1 MTNLLDNKTVRVLD
15 VEIQGIEYKGQRVVT
30 FKQIDEVHKRKEG
43 TAKNSFYEN
52 KERFV
57 ESKHYFEI
65 GRLEIPTDLWE
76 AYGFN
81 KFAPKG
87 YLITERGYL
96 FIAKTLTD
104 DRAWEIQEEL
114 IESYFRKS
122 SRKALADMS
131 TKELALIDLSVNLEA
146 CKLFEIPTHIAQIE
160 SVKETRKAYN
170 IDFSNLLQF
179 SPAKNNILEEE
190 IMLEPTELGKCFGM
204 SAREMNNKL
213 CELGLQSKINGTWQI
228 TDKGKCFCSKH
239 SWIKGSKN
247 GYNYKWNKRKVELE
261 MAKATGVALHG

>member
-87 YLITERGYL
+87 CSFKRHPCTNSGENL
-96 FIAKTLTD
+96 FIKHL
-104 DRAWEIQEEL
+104 
-114 IESYFRKS
+114 
-122 SRKALADMS
+122 RKAKS
-131 TKELALIDLSVNLEA
+131 
-146 CKLFEIPTHIAQIE
+146 
-160 SVKETRKAYN
+160 
-170 IDFSNLLQF
+170 
-179 SPAKNNILEEE
+179 
-190 IMLEPTELGKCFGM
+190 
-204 SAREMNNKL
+204 
-213 CELGLQSKINGTWQI
+213 
-228 TDKGKCFCSKH
+228 
-239 SWIKGSKN
+239 
-247 GYNYKWNKRKVELE
+247 
-261 MAKATGVALHG
+261 